1 VRRNVLAAAA
11 AVLLGLTAASCGG
24 DDGGG
29 SAGSG
34 SGDTGS
40 GSGGQVVKN
49 AKVIDIA
56 SMNGAKG
63 KVTYCTGKD
72 TTGETK
78 EWSKQFNAKYKAQ
91 GLRVEIF
98 EFPASADEQ
107 RQQFVQR
114 QEAKAADCDVFRSDV
129 IWTAEFASQNWLY
142 DLTPYVERIKDR
154 FLAPALETATF
165 DGRIWGVPSYTN
177 AALLYYR
184 TDKVSQPPETWQ
196 DLYSQAA
203 DRGGIVFQGA
213 AY

>member
-1 VRRNVLAAAA
+1 MTARTRNPAFRDPPAARESRRGSAAPSPATGPVTRTGREARTVRRNVLAAAA

-129 IWTAEFASQNWLY
+129 IWTAEFA
-142 DLTPYVERIKDR
+142 
-154 FLAPALETATF
+154 
-165 DGRIWGVPSYTN
+165 
-177 AALLYYR
+177 
-184 TDKVSQPPETWQ
+184 
-196 DLYSQAA
+196 
-203 DRGGIVFQGA
+203 
-213 AY
+213 